1 MSINLLKKVQEN
13 LGFPPLQKVDANTQ
27 KVKPEAG
34 KQYEDRFSQA
44 AIPAVLT
51 SLYSYSRSDDGA
63 QSILTDDISTD
74 WTKFI
79 FADHRQNV
87 LLNIA
92 DYSGF
97 EERSVVDRLNKIA
110 AESVKIIREEI
121 KAEGTLKDV
130 KQTLADS
137 RNDILPYLPAELEMG
152 KMLHNNTLDDKT
164 NKMEGPVSSL
174 MHAIGGSFSGS
185 DTDETYET
193 NIPK

>member
-13 LGFPPLQKVDANTQ
+13 LGYPPLQKVDANTQ
-27 KVKPEAG
+27 KVKMEDG

-51 SLYSYSRSDDGA
+51 ALYTYSRADEGA
-63 QSILTDDISTD
+63 QAILSGDISTD

-92 DYSGF
+92 DYSGYD
-97 EERSVVDRLNKIA
+97 EGAVVDRLNKIT
-110 AESVKIIREEI
+110 AEAVKLIREQV
-121 KAEGTLKDV
+121 KPEGTVIEV
-130 KQTLADS
+130 KQVLADS

-185 DTDETYET
+185 DTDETHET
-193 NIPK
+193 NISK